1 MLLPYTIDFT
11 DKTDKDSF
19 QIQPGQIDNTTDLTL
34 PGKGRVD
41 YGEFY
46 NENLVKLLE
55 NFSGPTP
62 PKQPTKGQLWYDS
75 RDSVMALKIFDP
87 RVPGVSD
94 PGWVQLKTVD
104 VDRVRVPVVSALTS
118 ITNPQPGDIAFLS
131 SDQKLYVYVRIG
143 GVAQWMSFASE
154 QWCQSELVIDCGTE
168 TFV

>member
-11 DKTDKDSF
+11 DKTDTSKPSF
-19 QIQPGQIDNTTDLTL
+19 QIQPGQINTSNTPLAL

-46 NENLVKLLE
+46 NENLVKMLE
-55 NFSGPTP
+55 NFSSTVP
-62 PKQPTKGQLWYDS
+62 PAPATRGMLWFDRS
-75 RDSVMALKIFDP
+75 EGISALKVFD
-87 RVPGVSD
+87 GS
-94 PGWVQLKTVD
+94 GWVQLKTVD

-154 QWCQSELVIDCGTE
+154 QWCQSELVIDCGTQA
-168 TFV
+168 FV

>member
-11 DKTDKDSF
+11 DKTDPDKKPF
-19 QIQPGQIDNTTDLTL
+19 QIQPGQIDTDSTPLAL

-55 NFSGPTP
+55 NFSSTAEPTP
-62 PKQPTKGQLWYDS
+62 KLRGMLWFDRNVGVS
-75 RDSVMALKIFDP
+75 ALKVFD
-87 RVPGVSD
+87 GS
-94 PGWVQLKTVD
+94 GWVQLKTVD
-104 VDRVRVPVVSALTS
+104 VDRVRVPVVSALIS
-118 ITNPQPGDIAFLS
+118 IVNPQPGDIAFLS